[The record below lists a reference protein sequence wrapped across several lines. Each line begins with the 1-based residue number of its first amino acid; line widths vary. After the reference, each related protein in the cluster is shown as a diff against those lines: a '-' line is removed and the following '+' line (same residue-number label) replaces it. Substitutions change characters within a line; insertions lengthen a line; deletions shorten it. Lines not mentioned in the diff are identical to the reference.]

1 MNNGETMN
9 PKKEIIDNEA
19 GNYLSEF
26 LNEQLAKHSKVD
38 IATGFFNVGGYTQV
52 ADELHSMTEKPDS
65 TFRLLFGK
73 ESMSDI
79 EPDNID
85 YHSTLMG
92 DLDTLDMDGAKKK
105 SVDTLIEFLK
115 RKNVMVKKSRGRFSH
130 AKCYIFGHDNA
141 VVGSSNFTHAG
152 LRDNIELNAVLYQP
166 SARQLVAD
174 WFERRWEDADDTK
187 TELIQLIEESK
198 FGLPLDPHTMYMKML
213 YEYYRQR
220 LDDMENIKGEGI
232 ELTEFQQDAVTEA
245 KRILR
250 RYDGVIISDSTGLG
264 KTHIGVELLRY
275 LLLEKKRK
283 VLLVAPAQ
291 VKDTVW
297 EPRLLD
303 DSIKTKNISLESV
316 GQPTFDPSE
325 YLDFDIVLIDESHNF
340 RSSSAKRR
348 TNMMKILAGGRR
360 KKVILLSATPINN
373 TIMDLYYQ
381 MSLITTGND
390 SYFANLDIPDLRGH
404 FVQAANKKEVRESI
418 DSIIRLLDEIMIKRT
433 RWFIK
438 NNYPKATLN
447 GKQLNFPKRDLHK
460 IEYSLTRLYGANVYQ
475 DVIDTIENMH
485 LVPYKLVTYDERADE
500 DEKRRAEHISVLQKI
515 ILAKRFESSIEAIR
529 SSVGRL
535 QQFYVYFEKAMRN
548 NKIINRRQLDDLL
561 GEIRDDDGENDEN
574 KLKRALNDDSLDLEQ
589 LGTHYDKR
597 QMAKDLRE
605 DMTMISNL
613 VKKLALIHPEG
624 DSKLE
629 KLREDL
635 ENYNVFERGGKK
647 VVIFTSYVDTATYI
661 HEHLKSRL
669 NDKQVLLLTGQKS
682 AKQRS
687 DALKKFSPR
696 SNYINEN
703 EIPTD
708 LTEADVLITT
718 EILSEGQNL
727 QDCNY
732 VINYDLPWNPMRI
745 VQRVGRV
752 DRLTSSFK
760 NITSAVFIPEKELNE
775 LLGILEKLERKIQ
788 DIGEIVGAEGSILG
802 EKENPKTF
810 NALARIQSNDPSLI
824 DDMDEGTDLFG
835 MMTPY
840 QEILSYVKNL
850 GSDTLRTIRYGRRS
864 GLRSEHSG
872 AVLMYREKSTKDVH
886 MVLYDHK
893 KADIDSINDI
903 TKLFARIKCDN
914 DEELSMTFKGS
925 DSFNYIKMASSKA
938 RAEVLKIVNKGVA
951 SQSASN
957 TGGKFQR
964 LIRDIIQD
972 GYQNEKSLTRD
983 DIGSTYNILNG
994 KSLVAWEFEL
1004 RDIIGQ
1010 YNMDHDTM
1018 LLLKRTQALLA
1029 KYKIELDRPKEMR
1042 KIIEDDLQI
1051 IGCMFLDGPAMRN
1064 TKVST

>member
-1 MNNGETMN
+1 MTMK

-19 GNYLSEF
+19 NNYLSGF
-26 LNEQLAKHSKVD
+26 LKEQLAGHSKVD

-52 ADELHSMTEKPDS
+52 ADELHDMTDKPDS
-65 TFRLLFGK
+65 MFRLLFGK
-73 ESMSDI
+73 ESLSDI

-85 YHSTLMG
+85 YRSTLMG
-92 DLDTLDMDGAKKK
+92 DLEVLDMDGAKKK

-115 RKNVMVKKSRGRFSH
+115 KKNVMVKRSRGRFSH
-130 AKCYIFGHDNA
+130 AKCYIFEPNNA
-141 VVGSSNFTHAG
+141 VVGSSNFTHSG
-152 LRDNIELNAVLYQP
+152 LHDNIELNAVLYQP
-166 SARQLVAD
+166 SAQQLVAD

-187 TELIQLIEESK
+187 TELIHLIEESK
-198 FGLPLDPHTMYMKML
+198 FGLPLDPHTMYMKFL

-220 LDDMENIKGEGI
+220 IDDMENIKGEGV
-232 ELTEFQQDAVTEA
+232 ELTEFQQDAVAEA

-297 EPRLLD
+297 EPRLLE

-316 GQPTFDPSE
+316 GQPTFDPSR

-390 SYFANLDIPDLRGH
+390 SYFANLDIPDLRTH
-404 FVQAANKKEVRESI
+404 FVQAANKKEVRDSI

-433 RWFIK
+433 RRFIK
-438 NNYPKATLN
+438 TNYPKATLN
-447 GKQLNFPKRDLHK
+447 GKQLSFPKRDLHK
-460 IEYSLTRLYGANVYQ
+460 IEYSLTKLYGANVYY
-475 DVIDTIENMH
+475 DVINAIENMH
-485 LVPYKLVTYDERADE
+485 LVPYKLVIYDKRADE

-529 SSVGRL
+529 SSIERL
-535 QQFYVYFEKAMRN
+535 QQFYVYFEKAMKN

-561 GEIRDDDGENDEN
+561 DEIRNDDGENDESA
-574 KLKRALNDDSLDLEQ
+574 LKRALNNDDLDLEQ
-589 LGTHYDKR
+589 LGTHYDKKR
-597 QMAKDLRE
+597 MAKDLRE
-605 DMTMISNL
+605 DMAMISNL
-613 VKKLALIHPEG
+613 VKKLSLIQPEG
-624 DSKLE
+624 DSKLQ
-629 KLREDL
+629 KLEEDL
-635 ENYNVFERGGKK
+635 ENHSVFKKGGKK
-647 VVIFTSYVDTATYI
+647 AVIFTSYVDTAAYVY
-661 HEHLKSRL
+661 EYLRSHLDSKRI
-669 NDKQVLLLTGQKS
+669 LLLTGQKS
-682 AKQRS
+682 PRQRS
-687 DALKKFSPR
+687 DALKKFSPQ
-696 SNYINEN
+696 SNYMSED
-703 EIPTD
+703 EMPAD
-708 LTEADVLITT
+708 LEEADVLVTT

-752 DRLTSSFK
+752 DRLTSRFR

-775 LLGILEKLERKIQ
+775 LLGILEKLERKIH
-788 DIGEIVGAEGSILG
+788 DIGKIVGAEGSILG

-810 NALARIQSNDPSLI
+810 NALARIQSDDQGLI
-824 DDMDEGTDLFG
+824 DDMEEGADLFG

-864 GLRSEHSG
+864 GLHSDHSG
-872 AVLMYREKSTKDVH
+872 VVLMYREKSTKDVH

-893 KADIDSINDI
+893 KAGISSINDI
-903 TKLFARIKCDN
+903 TQLFARIKCDSR
-914 DEELSMTFKGS
+914 EELSMPFKGS
-925 DSFNYIKMASSKA
+925 DSFNYIKMASDLA
-938 RAEVLKIVNKGVA
+938 RAEILKIVNKGVA
-951 SQSASN
+951 SQSAN
-957 TGGKFQR
+957 TIGGKFQH
-964 LIRDIIQD
+964 LVRDIIQD
-972 GYQNEKSLTRD
+972 GYHNEKSLTRD
-983 DIGSTYNILNG
+983 DIGDTYNILNG
-994 KSLVAWEFEL
+994 KSLLAWEFDL
-1004 RDIIGQ
+1004 RDIVGQ
-1010 YNMDHDTM
+1010 YNRDHDTM
-1018 LLLKRTQALLA
+1018 SLLKRTQALLA
-1029 KYKIELDRPKEMR
+1029 KYKIELEQPEEMR
-1042 KIIEDDLQI
+1042 KINENDLQI
-1051 IGCMFLDGPAMRN
+1051 IGCMFLDGPAMKY
-1064 TKVST
+1064 TKIST